1 MTSRLGLTRWTVR
14 PASSISSTALLD
26 MPSFSLAPTTAR
38 VAGDRRRAR
47 LTLGGMA
54 FLTLLSDGDRRRRR
68 QRGTHMSTNPTLRIE
83 VTGAVTIIT
92 LDCPE
97 RRNMIDLDTCVAL
110 REQFAAVDA
119 DKLVRAVVIAGTG
132 RDFCTGADVT
142 ARS

>member
-1 MTSRLGLTRWTVR
+1 
-14 PASSISSTALLD
+14 
-26 MPSFSLAPTTAR
+26 
-38 VAGDRRRAR
+38 
-47 LTLGGMA
+47 
-54 FLTLLSDGDRRRRR
+54 
-68 QRGTHMSTNPTLRIE
+68 MSTTPTLRIE

-119 DKLVRAVVIAGTG
+119 DKLVRAVVIAGSG

-142 ARS
+142 ARSDSAAVTSPLDYRYLTVDYQRLFQQMWEMDTPSWR